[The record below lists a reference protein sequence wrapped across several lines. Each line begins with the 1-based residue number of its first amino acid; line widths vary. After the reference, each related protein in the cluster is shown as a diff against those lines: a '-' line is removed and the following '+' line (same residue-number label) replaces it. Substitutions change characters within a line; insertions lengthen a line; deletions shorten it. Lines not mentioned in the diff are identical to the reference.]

1 MVKKVNDLSL
11 NTLTGKASV
20 LKTKDDVF
28 NRSIKIEDIEQYKN
42 KELEEIKS
50 MKNIESKDGLEKN
63 HYFKYKLVQALG

>member
-1 MVKKVNDLSL
+1 MSL

-50 MKNIESKDGLEKN
+50 MKNIESKDGLEKKSL
-63 HYFKYKLVQALG
+63 F